1 MAICARA
8 TFFSAELWVLLFWE
22 MENSVSVHGGYSE
35 ELNTQ
40 LPAAVGNTCEVAI
53 KGIKYTGKIAAKGW

>member
-1 MAICARA
+1 M
-8 TFFSAELWVLLFWE
+8 
-22 MENSVSVHGGYSE
+22 SVHDGYSE

-40 LPAAVGNTCEVAI
+40 LPVAVGNTCEVAI